1 MSEKKSLRVLVVF
14 EFEGIED
21 PDSNEANFIVESL
34 TYKCDRFSAEAGAHS
49 ARVVQ
54 TNVVQTNSGVFPEPT

>member
-1 MSEKKSLRVLVVF
+1 MNEKKSLRVLVVF

-34 TYKCDRFSAEAGAHS
+34 TYECDRFCAKAGAHS
-49 ARVVQ
+49 AWVEEVY
-54 TNVVQTNSGVFPEPT
+54 GADKEDK